1 MEKAMGDACVT
12 NVVAQRYAKAFF
24 RAFESVFDAEKID
37 RTHKLANY
45 LLKNKE
51 IFVLLNL
58 PSISLEDKKGALER
72 ICDRF
77 DVPAVVKNLI
87 DPLFKRHC
95 IELFDHI
102 LCLFVVLFK
111 RKHQIKSY
119 VIYLSGS
126 PTEQD
131 KQEILKAL
139 DHVFGGSIV
148 AEFVV
153 DSTLISGMRIQGDSV
168 LWESSVRKN
177 LRALETAL
185 LQRVQLC

>member
-1 MEKAMGDACVT
+1 MIDACVT

-24 RAFESVFDAEKID
+24 RAFESEFDSEMIE
-37 RTHKLANY
+37 RTLKLANY

-51 IFVLLNL
+51 IFVLFNL
-58 PSISLEDKKGALER
+58 PSIPYEDKKIALEK

-77 DVPAVVKNLI
+77 EAPQVVKNLI
-87 DPLFKRHC
+87 DPLFKRRS
-95 IELFDHI
+95 IELFDHV
-102 LCLFVVLFK
+102 LCLFVMLFK
-111 RKHQIKSY
+111 KKHNMGSY
-119 VIYLSGS
+119 VIYLSS
-126 PTEQD
+126 SATEQD
-131 KQEILKAL
+131 QQEILKAM
-139 DHVFGGSIV
+139 DQVFGGSIV

-153 DSTLISGMRIQGDSV
+153 DSTLISGMRIQGDSI